1 MTRISGFRNRP
12 CDTDRA
18 PPSPGRREGG
28 MALVLVLWVLMLLS
42 LIVAGFMTLT
52 RSETRTVRARIDQVE
67 AMALADG
74 GVYWAIERLLAV
86 TYTDE
91 GSVPAI
97 ATNGLPIEVPLD
109 QGHLQVRVRNAD
121 GLVDLNGA
129 EEPLLRG
136 LLIQVGA
143 EPALADVLAQRIVD
157 FRDVDNRPLPLGA
170 EDTDYL
176 AAGLAHDARDAPLD
190 RMDEIRQ
197 VLGMPPAIA
206 SALMPYVT
214 VYSGS
219 RGIDPTKAPLT
230 VLSAVPDMTD
240 FDIERYLEGQKRGEA
255 FDAQLAQRNPLLIA
269 SNNSTF
275 HITVAATTIGG
286 GHFIREA
293 VILLTGSTPHYQI
306 RHWAQG
312 RADIPHL

>member
-1 MTRISGFRNRP
+1 
-12 CDTDRA
+12 
-18 PPSPGRREGG
+18 

-42 LIVAGFMTLT
+42 LIVAGFMALT
-52 RSETRTVRARIDQVE
+52 RSETMTVRARIDQVE
-67 AMALADG
+67 AAALADG
-74 GVYWAIERLLAV
+74 GVYWAIERLLSV
-86 TYTDE
+86 SYTDE

-97 ATNGLPIEVPLD
+97 LTNGLPIEVRLD
-109 QGHLQVRVRNAD
+109 QGHLEVKVRNAD

-129 EEPLLRG
+129 EDPLLRG

-143 EPALADVLAQRIVD
+143 EPAFADVLAQRIID
-157 FRDVDNRPLPLGA
+157 FRDTDDRPLPLGA
-170 EDTDYL
+170 EDPDYR
-176 AAGLAHDARDAPLD
+176 AAGLSHDARDAPLE
-190 RMDEIRQ
+190 RMDEVRQ

-230 VLSAVPDMTD
+230 VLSAVPGLTD
-240 FDIERYLEGQKRGEA
+240 FDIDRYLEGQRRGA
-255 FDAQLAQRNPLLIA
+255 PYDAQLAQRNPLLIG

-275 HITVAATTIGG
+275 HITVAATTVGG

-293 VILLTGSTPHYQI
+293 VVLLTGSAPHYQI

-312 RADIPHL
+312 RADIPRL